1 MDGFVD
7 MIPLI
12 TFGITFIAIVGF
24 VIVST
29 VMFIRDGIKAKREGR
44 KRNGNINALFIISI
58 IIVIFA
64 VMFLIFLSI
73 MASRIMLGM

>member
-1 MDGFVD
+1 MDDFVD

-12 TFGITFIAIVGF
+12 TVGITVLAMAVF
-24 VIVST
+24 VIMST

-44 KRNGNINALFIISI
+44 ARNGNITALFIISI

-64 VMFLIFLSI
+64 VIIFIFLSV
-73 MASRIMLGM
+73 MASQIMLGM